1 MNKSLNF
8 SQLETLKK
16 ENSLK
21 DQQSLS
27 TREVQISV
35 QFLRIGEIDTI
46 NERYYAEIN
55 IESKWIDI
63 GDLNNYDPKNNWNPK
78 LYIENILLEP
88 KEIIKYEIKKFYD
101 MIRIKETR
109 LIKGFF
115 WEKLELGF
123 KKIQI

>member
-88 KEIIKYEIKKFYD
+88 KEIIKYDIV
-101 MIRIKETR
+101 
-109 LIKGFF
+109 
-115 WEKLELGF
+115 
-123 KKIQI
+123 KITANLS

>member
-1 MNKSLNF
+1 MNF